1 MNVQLFYETLCQIIG
16 DKNAVKIEITVEK
29 KEGE

>member
-16 DKNAVKIEITVEK
+16 DRYGVKIEITVK
-29 KEGE
+29 KLK

>member
-16 DKNAVKIEITVEK
+16 DKNAVKIEIK
-29 KEGE
+29 IKERT